1 MYRMTLL
8 LIYQNYG
15 KIFLAIYKNGVD
27 LMLLLGKER
36 LVEQRFDS
44 NIIITAFEEDYSHE
58 ILDLM
63 TEFNVLGLNY
73 MFMGRSFKYRK

>member
-8 LIYQNYG
+8 LIYQKYG
-15 KIFLAIYKNGVD
+15 KIFLAIYKNRVD
-27 LMLLLGKER
+27 SMLFLGKER

-63 TEFNVLGLNY
+63 TEFKVLGLNY
-73 MFMGRSFKYRK
+73 MFMGL